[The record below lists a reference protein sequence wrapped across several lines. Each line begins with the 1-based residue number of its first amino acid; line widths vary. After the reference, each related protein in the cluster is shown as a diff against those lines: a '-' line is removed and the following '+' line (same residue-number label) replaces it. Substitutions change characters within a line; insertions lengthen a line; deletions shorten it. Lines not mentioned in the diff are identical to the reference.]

1 MEMSTLLSEKPLPR
15 RVAEAK
21 EASSALITHSAPK
34 SMGGHQANA
43 VLVELNQ
50 IIMLRQGEEAT
61 ALPTRP
67 S

>member
-1 MEMSTLLSEKPLPR
+1 
-15 RVAEAK
+15 
-21 EASSALITHSAPK
+21 
-34 SMGGHQANA
+34 MGGHQANA